1 MAYTTID
8 DPEAY
13 FQTVIWTGNGTDGR
27 TITLPGSTDMQP
39 DFIWVKNRTDGEDHC
54 LMDSVRTFASG
65 KALRTNGADEEGGV
79 GTANRGWVEAASDGF
94 TCEDGSTN
102 ANLVNDSSDAYVA
115 WCWKAGTTS
124 GITTTGANITPSA
137 YSFNTTSGISIIKYE
152 GNGTDGTNTAHGLG
166 AVPHMIIVK
175 RLENVNYWAVY
186 HHKNTSAP
194 NTDYLVL
201 NATDATS
208 DAGIWKDSDPT
219 SVYFRH
225 DNSTSVNANGEDMV
239 AYLFTS
245 IQGYS
250 KFGSYL
256 GNGNA
261 NGTYV
266 YTGFRPAFVLVKRTN
281 TSGGNWWLWD
291 NKRLG
296 YNAANDN
303 QYADLNNAE
312 DTSGRGI
319 NLLSNGFKCIST
331 DNGSNG
337 SGNTYIYAAFAH
349 SPFVNSSGVPNNPR

>member
-1 MAYTTID
+1 MSAQTTID

-39 DFIWVKNRTDGEDHC
+39 DFIWVKNRSDGEDHC
-54 LMDSVRTFASG
+54 LMDSARTFASG
-65 KALRTNGADEEGGV
+65 KALRSNGSDEEGGV
-79 GTANRGWVEAASDGF
+79 GTAARGWVEATSDGF
-94 TCEDGSTN
+94 TCEDGSSS
-102 ANLVNDSSDAYVA
+102 ANLVNASSDTYVA
-115 WCWKAGTTS
+115 WCWKESATS
-124 GITTTGANITPSA
+124 GFDIVTYTGTGSAHTISHSLSAKPGLLWVKYRSGVANWQVWHKSLPDTGDKVL
-137 YSFNTTSGISIIKYE
+137 YLNTTHGQQDEIMFNDTEPTSSVFSVGAASE
-152 GNGTDGTNTAHGLG
+152 TNTDDGT
-166 AVPHMIIVK
+166 
-175 RLENVNYWAVY
+175 Y
-186 HHKNTSAP
+186 
-194 NTDYLVL
+194 
-201 NATDATS
+201 
-208 DAGIWKDSDPT
+208 
-219 SVYFRH
+219 
-225 DNSTSVNANGEDMV
+225 V
-239 AYLFTS
+239 AYLWAEK
-245 IQGYS
+245 QGFS

-281 TSGGNWWLWD
+281 TSGGNWWIWD

-337 SGNTYIYAAFAH
+337 SGNTYVYAAFAH

>member
-1 MAYTTID
+1 MAAYTTID
-8 DPEAY
+8 DPSAY
-13 FQTVIWTGNGTDGR
+13 FQTVTWTGNGTDGR
-27 TITLPGSTDMQP
+27 TITLPGDTDMQP

-124 GITTTGANITPSA
+124 GITTTGADITPGA

-166 AVPHMIIVK
+166 AIPHMIIVK

-201 NATDATS
+201 NATDAAS

-250 KFGSYL
+250 KFGSYT

-261 NGTYV
+261 DGPFV
-266 YTGFRPAFVLVKRTN
+266 YTGFRPAFIMIKRTDS
-281 TSGGNWWLWD
+281 TGDWGIFD
-291 NKRLG
+291 NKREG
-296 YNAANDN
+296 YNDETNRLKPNGND
-303 QYADLNNAE
+303 AE
-312 DTSGRGI
+312 EDDDFMDI
-319 NLLSNGFKCIST
+319 LSNGFKIRITSASI
-331 DNGSNG
+331 NA
-337 SGNTYIYAAFAH
+337 SGGAFIFAAFAEA
-349 SPFVNSSGVPNNPR
+349 PFVNSEGVPCNAR